1 MQTGPDGSLDSSEIS
16 RTADRQGQWKGKSI
30 MIRYLEGNLKADG
43 KKFGIV
49 VSRFNSFISEK
60 LLDGALDS
68 LRRSGAVEED
78 IDVVKVPGAFEIPLV
93 AKKLAMS
100 GKYDAVICLGA
111 VIRGATPH
119 FDVVV
124 NEVSKGVAQV
134 GLEVGVPVMFGVL
147 TTETIEQAIERAG
160 TKAGNKG
167 GEVAVAAI
175 EMANLIGSL
184 A

>member
-1 MQTGPDGSLDSSEIS
+1 MANYI
-16 RTADRQGQWKGKSI
+16 
-30 MIRYLEGNLKADG
+30 EGNLKADG

-60 LLDGALDS
+60 LLEGALDS
-68 LRRSGAVEED
+68 LMRSGAASDD
-78 IDVVKVPGAFEIPLV
+78 IDVVRVPGAMEIPLI
-93 AKKLAMS
+93 AQKLAVS
-100 GKYDAVICLGA
+100 KKYDAVICLGA

-124 NEVSKGVAQV
+124 NEVSKGAAQV
-134 GLEVGVPVMFGVL
+134 GLSSGVPVLFGVL

-175 EMANLIGSL
+175 EMANIVTSL
-184 A
+184 K